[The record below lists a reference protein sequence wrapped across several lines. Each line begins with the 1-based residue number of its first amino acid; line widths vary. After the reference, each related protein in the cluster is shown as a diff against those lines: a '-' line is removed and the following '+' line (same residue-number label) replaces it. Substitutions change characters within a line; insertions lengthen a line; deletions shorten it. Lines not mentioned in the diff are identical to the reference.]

1 MNEYEKAEYMRYT
14 ITKTARSRALHL
26 QRSAVSL
33 QSTES
38 KLLRAKRACLL
49 QCRQN

>member
-1 MNEYEKAEYMRYT
+1 MKISVRVHEVYDNENSKVKGLAS
-14 ITKTARSRALHL
+14 AH
-26 QRSAVSL
+26 SAVSL

>member
-1 MNEYEKAEYMRYT
+1 MKISVRVHEVYDNENSKA
-14 ITKTARSRALHL
+14 RALHQ
-26 QRSAVSL
+26 QRSAASL

-38 KLLRAKRACLL
+38 KLWRAKRACLL